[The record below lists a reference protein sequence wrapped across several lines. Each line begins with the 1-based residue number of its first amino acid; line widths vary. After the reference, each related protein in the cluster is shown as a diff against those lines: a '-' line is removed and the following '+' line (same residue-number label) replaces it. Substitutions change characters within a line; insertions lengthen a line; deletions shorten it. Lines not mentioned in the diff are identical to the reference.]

1 MTQTTDAE
9 RLALILNAKDSFR
22 AAQRLRTW
30 EQRIASMARMNLAT
44 KAVNKKLSSG
54 ESVAALTD
62 QITEQSK

>member
-62 QITEQSK
+62 KITEQSK